1 MRPPWWWL
9 QCVNKKVAK
18 VASDMLMMLCDHTDR
33 LLDYHPHM
41 PKKITEVGHHIGH
54 GIRHGVEDA
63 VKMLQK
69 QVEDTLKKLDLGSG
83 GSFSFLLLPLGVAT
97 FIIVITS
104 VTCYLHDSIPRLV
117 RCCLIERWT

>member
-69 QVEDTLKKLDLGSG
+69 QVEDT
-83 GSFSFLLLPLGVAT
+83 FLLPLGVAT